1 MLNLYIVTYDISD
14 PKRLRQV
21 FKTMRNYGDHLQLS
35 VFECQL
41 SDLDLVILKDRL
53 KEIIHREED
62 QVLFIRLGPVP
73 SQQGDPAIEPLGR
86 PYVPRDYTVVVL

>member
-1 MLNLYIVTYDISD
+1 MLDMYIVTYDISD
-14 PKRLRQV
+14 PKRLQRV

-41 SDLDLVILKDRL
+41 SGQDRVILEDKL
-53 KEIIHREED
+53 KEIIDRSAD

-73 SQQGDPAIEPLGR
+73 S
-86 PYVPRDYTVVVL
+86 